1 MLSFTLACAS
11 WASSARLLTSQQSDL
26 PMAAVRTTTPI
37 ASARISRRSA
47 VGLGSASAAATL
59 LTPPAVA
66 GANDVYVP
74 VAGSA
79 KGKTILITGANTGL
93 GLESAKRLAVAGAT
107 VIATART
114 EAKAAATLEQIKAAA
129 PGAAVSAVVLD
140 LGSLESVKGFPAR
153 LEATIGAGKAIDVLM
168 NNAGVM
174 AIPERL
180 TTSDGY
186 ERQVGVNHLGH
197 FALVSVLL
205 PSLRRARDG
214 FRVINVSSEGHR
226 FATADAMRAA
236 LERDLDP
243 PEYSQWGAYG
253 LSKAAN
259 VLFATELQ
267 RRLDAA
273 GVAASAVSLH
283 PGAVQTELGR
293 YLVQGVA
300 DAEAGVPLQSSYEKF
315 NPLQRAALKGLS
327 ALVLTVDKG
336 ANTQVYLAVGAD
348 SGGNLARDG
357 GLYFNDMKV
366 ATPESYTQDATL
378 GKRLWDVSEK
388 LTGLKI
394 AF

>member
-1 MLSFTLACAS
+1 MLACAS
-11 WASSARLLTSQQSDL
+11 WAPSVRLLSSQQL
-26 PMAAVRTTTPI
+26 TIAARTTTPV
-37 ASARISRRSA
+37 ASAARISRRNA
-47 VGLGSASAAATL
+47 VGLGAAAATL
-59 LTPPAVA
+59 LPSLPAVA
-66 GANDVYVP
+66 ETASDVYVP
-74 VAGSA
+74 LAGSG
-79 KGKTILITGANTGL
+79 KGKTVLITGANTGL

-129 PGAAVSAVVLD
+129 PGAAVTALVLD

-153 LEATIGAGKAIDVLM
+153 LEKAVGAGQPIDVLM

-226 FATADAMRAA
+226 FATADAFRAA

-243 PEYSQWGAYG
+243 QEYSQWGAYG

-259 VLFATELQ
+259 VLFAAELQ

-283 PGAVQTELGR
+283 PGAVQTDLAR

-300 DAEAGVPLQSSYEKF
+300 DAEAGVPLQASYDSM
-315 NPLQRAALKGLS
+315 NPLAKAALKGLS
-327 ALVLTVDKG
+327 ALVLTVEKG
-336 ANTQVYLAVGAD
+336 ANTQVFLAVGAD
-348 SGGNLARDG
+348 AGGNLARDG

-366 ATPESYTQDATL
+366 ATPESFTQDATL